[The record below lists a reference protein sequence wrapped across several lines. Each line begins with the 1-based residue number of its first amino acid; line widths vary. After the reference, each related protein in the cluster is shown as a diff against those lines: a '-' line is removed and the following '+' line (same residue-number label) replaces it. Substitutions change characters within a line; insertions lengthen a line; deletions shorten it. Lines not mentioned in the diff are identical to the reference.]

1 MNYLKLVI
9 NIICYKYNDVFIYA
23 LAIVIGLVLATRVR
37 NDENIK
43 KVIGVVILLAALG
56 VERIVPHILENMTT
70 IPGYVVVSMVSIIC
84 RIVAIIV
91 AFHFFSDYR
100 PSRWVCGLLTV
111 IVIVALFRIIY
122 QANIVYGLGSLS
134 KDSSAGILV
143 LLAFMNNP
151 GAVKTIKL
159 LCNLMPAAAIF
170 LDALST
176 TKKL

>member
-1 MNYLKLVI
+1 MNDQDGKSMLLEQ
-9 NIICYKYNDVFIYA
+9 NQNS
-23 LAIVIGLVLATRVR
+23 
-37 NDENIK
+37 NIK

-143 LLAFMNNP
+143 LLALFCSISCTA
-151 GAVKTIKL
+151 G
-159 LCNLMPAAAIF
+159 
-170 LDALST
+170 
-176 TKKL
+176 